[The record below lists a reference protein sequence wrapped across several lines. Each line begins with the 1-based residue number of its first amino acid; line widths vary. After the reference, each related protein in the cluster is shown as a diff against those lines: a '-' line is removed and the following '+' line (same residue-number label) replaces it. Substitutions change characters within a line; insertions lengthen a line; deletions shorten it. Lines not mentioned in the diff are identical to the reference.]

1 MVAGEGRG
9 MTAFGWRGP
18 DAGVRWVGT
27 LRLAGGRGGGGRE
40 EGLRCYERDCNFLQS
55 EIELC

>member
-18 DAGVRWVGT
+18 DAGVRWAWT
-27 LRLAGGRGGGGRE
+27 LRLAGGRGGGGGKRISDAMN
-40 EGLRCYERDCNFLQS
+40 GIATFSNRR
-55 EIELC
+55 